1 MPSNHTVKL
10 KALILA
16 FPILYL
22 IHDIEE
28 IFTVEP
34 FLQQHTVIPFHI
46 TTLQFTIAFL
56 LLWVVTFIGCVQ
68 AVRNRQFLGMMPDTF
83 FAFLVP
89 GIFFANGIGHFLQFL
104 VFRSYVPGI
113 ITAILIIYPYSLF
126 ALRLL
131 LREEILTVKRFV
143 LFFCLGFLLQ
153 GPFAAA
159 ALFLAG
165 LLPI

>member
-1 MPSNHTVKL
+1 MLSNHTVKL
-10 KALILA
+10 KPLILA

-28 IFTVEP
+28 IFTVES
-34 FLQQHTVIPFHI
+34 FLQQHAVIPFHV

-56 LLWVVTFIGCVQ
+56 LLWALASIGCVQ
-68 AVRNRQFLGMMPDTF
+68 AVRNRQFLGMKPHTF

-89 GIFFANGIGHFLQFL
+89 GIFFANGVGHLLQFL
-104 VFRSYVPGI
+104 FFRSYVPGL

-126 ALRLL
+126 ALRQL
-131 LREEILTVKRFV
+131 LRNGMLTVKRFF

-165 LLPI
+165 LFSI

>member
-1 MPSNHTVKL
+1 MPSNHIVKL
-10 KALILA
+10 KSLILA
-16 FPILYL
+16 FPLLYL

-56 LLWVVTFIGCVQ
+56 LLWALTFIGCVQ
-68 AVRNRQFLGMMPDTF
+68 AIRNRQFLGMKPDTF
-83 FAFLVP
+83 FSFLVP
-89 GIFFANGIGHFLQFL
+89 GIFFANGVGHLLQFL
-104 VFRSYVPGI
+104 YFHSYVPGL
-113 ITAILIIYPYSLF
+113 ITAIFIIYPYSLL

-131 LREEILTVKRFV
+131 LREGVLTVKRFL
-143 LFFCLGFLLQ
+143 LFFCLGFVLQ

-165 LLPI
+165 LLL

>member
-10 KALILA
+10 KSLILA

-34 FLQQHTVIPFHI
+34 FLQHHTIIPFHV

-56 LLWVVTFIGCVQ
+56 LLWALAFIGCVQ
-68 AVRNRQFLGMMPDTF
+68 AVRNRPFLGMKPDTF
-83 FAFLVP
+83 FALLVP
-89 GIFFANGIGHFLQFL
+89 GIFFANGVGHLLQFL
-104 VFRSYVPGI
+104 FFRSYVPGL
-113 ITAILIIYPYSLF
+113 ITAIFIIYPYSLF
-126 ALRLL
+126 ALRQL
-131 LREEILTVKRFV
+131 LREGVLTVKKFL

-165 LLPI
+165 LL

>member
-1 MPSNHTVKL
+1 MSSNHTVKL
-10 KALILA
+10 KSLILA

-34 FLQQHTVIPFHI
+34 FLRQHTVIPFHV

-56 LLWVVTFIGCVQ
+56 LLWALTFIGCVQ
-68 AVRNRQFLGMMPDTF
+68 AVRNRRFLGMKPHTF

-89 GIFFANGIGHFLQFL
+89 GIFFANGVGHFLQFL
-104 VFRSYVPGI
+104 FFRSYVPGL
-113 ITAILIIYPYSLF
+113 ITAVLIIYPYSLV

-131 LREEILTVKRFV
+131 LREGVLTIKRFF
-143 LFFCLGFLLQ
+143 LFFCLGFVLQ
-153 GPFAAA
+153 GPFAAT
-159 ALFLAG
+159 ALFLAK
-165 LLPI
+165 LLL